1 MTQNDFLV
9 LARVVVLDAAISPR
23 FILQDKIGQVWLF
36 LHLIV
41 VLEHCCGCFSQH
53 FCAQGSYGK
62 VYLAKDRLP
71 KMDTFVTVVITN
83 IPLALIFKS

>member
-36 LHLIV
+36 LPLIV
-41 VLEHCCGCFSQH
+41 VLECQLCCAAVDAS
-53 FCAQGSYGK
+53 ANI
-62 VYLAKDRLP
+62 
-71 KMDTFVTVVITN
+71 FVRRDPMAESTWQRTDYQKW
-83 IPLALIFKS
+83 IPLSP